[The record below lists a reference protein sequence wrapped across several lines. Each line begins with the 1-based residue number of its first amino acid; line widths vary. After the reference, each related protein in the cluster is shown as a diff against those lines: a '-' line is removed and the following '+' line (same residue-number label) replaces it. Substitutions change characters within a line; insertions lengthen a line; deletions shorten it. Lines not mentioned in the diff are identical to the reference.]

1 MMNFEEIQ
9 QSWKSVSPGAG
20 GHRPPATESLLNQIK
35 KQQRVVIRSNVAVTI
50 AFAATFSVFA
60 WLFFA
65 FHAQRGFLFS
75 GSIFF
80 MTALMM
86 VYLFVMWKGV
96 AFKKMD
102 PTVTAPEF
110 LSHYLKKLEW
120 RKKLITTY
128 TWIYGLLLWLTIMA
142 YMLDVTEGTRPLMR
156 IGAPLI
162 TTVYIVAVLF
172 ITRFTKGKK
181 QLHNLNE
188 LITATQSALDNFNT
202 K

>member
-9 QSWKSVSPGAG
+9 QSWKSVNPGAG
-20 GHRPPATESLLNQIK
+20 VHRPPETESLLNQIK
-35 KQQRVVIRSNVAVTI
+35 KQQKAVIRSNVAVTI
-50 AFAATFSVFA
+50 AFVVTFSVFA
-60 WLFFA
+60 SLFLA
-65 FHAQRGFLFS
+65 FHAQRGLLFS

-80 MTALMM
+80 MTVLMM

-102 PTVTAPEF
+102 FTVTAPEF
-110 LSHYLKKLEW
+110 LSHYQKKLVW
-120 RKKLITTY
+120 RKRLITTY
-128 TWIYGLLLWLTIMA
+128 TWIYGVLLWLAVMA
-142 YMLDVTEGTRPLMR
+142 YMLDVTDGAGPMMR

-181 QLHNLNE
+181 QLIKLNE
-188 LITATQSALDNFNT
+188 LLTATQSALDNFNT